1 MSDDIEVPLKS
12 FCVGRTQSQVAI
24 LIGVTQGSI
33 SQMINSTRDIRVKH
47 LPGGE
52 YQAVELV
59 PVGRKR
65 AA

>member
-1 MSDDIEVPLKS
+1 MSDDIGVPLKS
-12 FCVGRTQSQVAI
+12 FCSGRTQSQVAS

-33 SQMINSTRDIRVKH
+33 SQMINSARDIRVQQ
-47 LPGGE
+47 LAEGE
-52 YQAVELV
+52 YKAVELV